1 MTDGREGLSMPLG
14 HLLVVRYW
22 GTAAGRETWSV
33 PSSNVMVV
41 GVRHSLDH
49 PRYRHFVTILKN
61 TKGSALGLPSLR
73 GRVWGLRE
81 VRGLWEE

>member
-1 MTDGREGLSMPLG
+1 MSMPVER
-14 HLLVVRYW
+14 LLIVRYW

-61 TKGSALGLPSLR
+61 TVKDQSSVFPAREAGSGA
-73 GRVWGLRE
+73 
-81 VRGLWEE
+81 